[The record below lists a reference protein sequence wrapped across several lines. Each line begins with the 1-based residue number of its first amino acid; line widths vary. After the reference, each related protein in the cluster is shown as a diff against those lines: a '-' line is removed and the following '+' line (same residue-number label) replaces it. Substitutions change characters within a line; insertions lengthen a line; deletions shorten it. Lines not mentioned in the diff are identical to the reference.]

1 MPTAKCYTSVNKY
14 CFCIEFQIDED
25 HRHGFPTSQLIHYRL
40 DPNSDIG
47 DDKNAPPQ
55 KLTLAFSNADVV
67 VLGWKLSR
75 LVNLLNENSLAMV
88 SVFPKPAGQ
97 TDQQESFVAAINIA
111 PIEDQKRTTS
121 DTSVS

>member
-14 CFCIEFQIDED
+14 CFCMEFQIDED

-40 DPNSDIG
+40 DPNPEVG
-47 DDKNAPPQ
+47 DNKNAPPQ

-75 LVNLLNENSLAMV
+75 LVNLLNENNLATV
-88 SVFPKPAGQ
+88 SIFPKPTGQ
-97 TDQQESFVAAINIA
+97 TDQQESFVATIKIA
-111 PIEDQKRTTS
+111 PIEDQKGTASGTRPA
-121 DTSVS
+121 